1 MGIKQKAIQII
12 CFLFFIQSLKA
23 QLNCKDYVKLID
35 SLNLIKYNNL
45 YYSATSDSI
54 NFERIISYANV
65 NDTSILKEISI
76 SVIQPSNQNLNFE
89 HCFDV
94 NLNKIY
100 INDFLLLKDTIVLTK
115 SENRKIKRYEE
126 LLKKSI
132 ELLEDENF
140 SVSKEK
146 RLHKRINKID
156 LELINKKNEYAKN
169 TLVIFHPTV
178 HFKNYKLVVVSFI
191 SNRIK
196 KIVYTLERL

>member
-1 MGIKQKAIQII
+1 
-12 CFLFFIQSLKA
+12 
-23 QLNCKDYVKLID
+23 
-35 SLNLIKYNNL
+35 
-45 YYSATSDSI
+45 
-54 NFERIISYANV
+54 SYANV

-156 LELINKKNEYAKN
+156 
-169 TLVIFHPTV
+169 
-178 HFKNYKLVVVSFI
+178 
-191 SNRIK
+191 
-196 KIVYTLERL
+196 